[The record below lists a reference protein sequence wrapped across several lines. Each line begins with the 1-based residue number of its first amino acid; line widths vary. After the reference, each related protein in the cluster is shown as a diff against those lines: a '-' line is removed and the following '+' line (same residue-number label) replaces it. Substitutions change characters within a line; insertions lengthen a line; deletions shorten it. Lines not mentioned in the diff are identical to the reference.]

1 MADAI
6 EFHFAT
12 GVDIRSAPDTAARR
26 RRVGFPLSDNKGH
39 FAPRQRL
46 STITQ
51 NLWSARDKSSMQMR
65 ENMAAV
71 QSTHASWQCRIRP
84 HGVLWNPAPCV
95 WVQARLT
102 GQNLSLLFNMA
113 LRMQVDLPSASSA
126 PLSLGRH
133 RYTGSLVACP
143 ASCCPHCSLDYRLNC
158 M

>member
-1 MADAI
+1 MQMADAI

-12 GVDIRSAPDTAARR
+12 GVDIQSAPDTAARR
-26 RRVGFPLSDNKGH
+26 RRVGFPLGDNTGH
-39 FAPRQRL
+39 FAPRQRF

-71 QSTHASWQCRIRP
+71 QSTHASWQCRIWP
-84 HGVLWNPAPCV
+84 HRVVWNPAPCV

-102 GQNLSLLFNMA
+102 GQKLSLLFNMT

-126 PLSLGRH
+126 PLSLGSH
-133 RYTGSLVACP
+133 RYTGFFSCLPSFLLP
-143 ASCCPHCSLDYRLNC
+143 ALQP
-158 M
+158 